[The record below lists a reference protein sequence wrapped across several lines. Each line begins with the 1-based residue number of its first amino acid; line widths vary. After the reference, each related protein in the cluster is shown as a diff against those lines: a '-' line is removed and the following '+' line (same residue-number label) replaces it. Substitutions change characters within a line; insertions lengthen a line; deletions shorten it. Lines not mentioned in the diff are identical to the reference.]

1 MFPEVCYV
9 LVDGAIT
16 EYHIA
21 KEERYEDLNHKLFCI
36 NDIEDVIRTYPRRR
50 VAAILSFLKN
60 LIDGHAQIL
69 TKTDAIDRTAEGFGV
84 LMNVPEYLLLERS

>member
-1 MFPEVCYV
+1 MFPEECYV

-36 NDIEDVIRTYPRRR
+36 NDIEDIIRTYPRRR
-50 VAAILSFLKN
+50 VAAILRRS
-60 LIDGHAQIL
+60 ISS
-69 TKTDAIDRTAEGFGV
+69 
-84 LMNVPEYLLLERS
+84 NVVACAYRNHEFRSHIAAVK